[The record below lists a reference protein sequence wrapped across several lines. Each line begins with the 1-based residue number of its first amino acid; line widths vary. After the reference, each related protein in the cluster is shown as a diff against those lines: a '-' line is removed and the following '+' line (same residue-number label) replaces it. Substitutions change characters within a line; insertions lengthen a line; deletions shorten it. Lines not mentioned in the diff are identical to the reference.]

1 MTHGL
6 TRAKRDWFAAC
17 FIAAALGLTLPAFS
31 QDNAANNRT
40 ALIIGIGEYGYS
52 GVPSLSGVTYD
63 MTSAQRIA
71 AAMGIPEKNI
81 KTLVNAQAT
90 KENILKTL
98 KELGS
103 NTQPGARAFVYF
115 SGHGTRYPDPASG
128 GCIEGLLTYEG
139 QTITNKELASASQ
152 QLHQNADKL
161 ITLMDACHSGG
172 VANTFTT
179 RSSSLNVFKPKFFL
193 KADASANMCSQPSNM
208 RTRGFVNET
217 TRLGAL
223 QENVV
228 HITSSRPDEVSFDEP
243 GKGGL
248 ATQGLRDCLLG
259 QAQDTDGSGAVN
271 LTEIEQCAQ
280 NFVDNKLKNVPGLA
294 PHHITVKGNRNLIP
308 VIAPPPVPVMAV
320 APAPASV
327 PAPPPE
333 TVPSSSAVV
342 AVIQPNATTTA
353 VPAVQAVSPPS
364 ATPEVPTAATRP
376 ETEPARPAPAI
387 VRPSL
392 ASLATL
398 KDIEQQRNPK
408 RKVEVKLTKPALKI
422 GKDLLDL
429 SIQSSHEGYV
439 YLVLLG
445 SDSKSFYLLYPN
457 GLDQNN
463 KILAGQSLRIPKP
476 EWQIKSAGPVGTNH
490 MLVMV
495 SDSPRKLDSLVMAAP
510 SASEP
515 FTYAL
520 NNFEGRSAL
529 IRFLTSSGAN
539 GASES
544 FGAKIIAVKEVP

>member
-1 MTHGL
+1 MTNGFSRL
-6 TRAKRDWFAAC
+6 MRAVTGSC
-17 FIAAALGLTLPAFS
+17 FSMALLGATFCAMQPALA
-31 QDNAANNRT
+31 QDTSSNNRT

-52 GVPSLSGVTYD
+52 GVTSLTGVPYD

-71 AAMGIPEKNI
+71 LAMGIPEKNI

-90 KENILKTL
+90 KDNILKAL
-98 KELGS
+98 QELGNS
-103 NTQPGARAFVYF
+103 TKPGARAFVYF

-139 QTITNKELASASQ
+139 QTITNKELANASQ
-152 QLHQNADKL
+152 QLNQNADKL

-172 VANTFTT
+172 VANAFNT
-179 RSSSLNVFKPKFFL
+179 RSASANLFKPKFFL
-193 KADASANMCSQPSNM
+193 KADASANMCSQPTNM
-208 RTRGFVNET
+208 RTRAFINEA

-228 HITSSRPDEVSFDEP
+228 QITSSRPDEVSFDEP

-271 LTEIEQCAQ
+271 LAEIQQCAQ
-280 NFVDNKLKNVPGLA
+280 NFVDNKLKNVPGLS

-308 VIAPPPVPVMAV
+308 VM
-320 APAPASV
+320 APAPAKPE
-327 PAPPPE
+327 PAPERPP
-333 TVPSSSAVV
+333 AV
-342 AVIQPNATTTA
+342 AVAATVAPVSAPVTA
-353 VPAVQAVSPPS
+353 PS
-364 ATPEVPTAATRP
+364 AATLMAPAAIAP
-376 ETEPARPAPAI
+376 PAPITQAEPAPAVI
-387 VRPSL
+387 ASPPPPPVVVPPAL
-392 ASLATL
+392 ASLAML

-408 RKVEVKLTKPALKI
+408 RKVEVKLSKPALKI
-422 GKDLLDL
+422 GKDLLDM
-429 SIQSSHEGYV
+429 SIQSSHTGYV

-445 SDSKSFYLLYPN
+445 SDSKSFYVLYPN

-463 KILAGQSLRIPKP
+463 KILAGQTLRIPKP
-476 EWQIKSAGPVGTNH
+476 EWQIKSVGPAGTNQ

-495 SDSPRKLDSLVMAAP
+495 SDSPRKLDKLVMAEP
-510 SASEP
+510 TASEP

-529 IRFLTSSGAN
+529 IRFLTSSGAD
-539 GASES
+539 GTSES
-544 FGAKIIAVKEVP
+544 FGAKIISVKEVP